1 MYDYIIVG
9 AGSAG
14 CVLANRLS
22 EDPTVKVLLLEA
34 GGPDKD
40 LMIRVPAGFGKLQK
54 PSVNWC
60 FFTAPQ
66 KHLDNRQL
74 WYPQGRVLGGSSSI
88 NAMIYIRGQRQDY
101 DHWSE
106 LGNEGWSYADVLPYF
121 KRSEDNERLANVYH
135 GFGGP
140 LLVSDQISPNIMS
153 RAFIVAA
160 QQAGHV
166 YNPDFNGAV
175 QKGTGMY
182 QVTMR
187 AGRRCSTANA
197 FLHPIHRR
205 SNFTAITQARTTR
218 VIVENGRAVGVEY
231 TTGTQKQEVRA
242 EREVIVSTGAVGSP
256 WLLLLSG
263 IGPADELKSHG
274 IEVVHDL
281 PGVGKNMQDHL
292 DSYIIVFCRK
302 PVSYNGQDRF
312 PAAIKHGIQYFL
324 YKNGPATS
332 VVAESGCFASTDPS
346 VDRPDIQMHILPA
359 MVVNA
364 GRTYV
369 PGHGITINTCVVRPK
384 SRGSV
389 TLASADPATDPVI
402 DPNFHDVEEDKKMSV
417 AGIRL
422 GREILAQAA
431 LEPYLE
437 SERYPGPDAKTDDE
451 ILAYIRRYG
460 SVDYHPVGT
469 CKMGTDDMAVVDAK
483 LRVRGLEGLRVVDA
497 SIMPTLIS
505 GNTNA
510 PSIMIG
516 EKGAALI
523 REEEPLRVDLESELC

>member
-1 MYDYIIVG
+1 MYDYIIIG

-22 EDPTVKVLLLEA
+22 EDPAVKVLLLEA

-60 FFTAPQ
+60 FNTAPQ
-66 KHLDNRQL
+66 KQLDNRQL

-101 DHWSE
+101 DHWAD
-106 LGNEGWSYADVLPYF
+106 LGIEGWSYAEVLPYF
-121 KRSEDNERLANVYH
+121 KRSEDNERLNDGYH

-153 RAFIVAA
+153 KAFIVAA
-160 QQAGHV
+160 QQAGHTF
-166 YNPDFNGAV
+166 NPDFNGAV
-175 QKGTGMY
+175 QKGTGQY

-187 AGRRCSTANA
+187 AGRRCSTADA
-197 FLHPIHRR
+197 FLHPIFKRN
-205 SNFTAITQARTTR
+205 NFSAITKARTTR
-218 VIVENGRAVGVEY
+218 ILVENGRAVGVEY
-231 TTGTQKQEVRA
+231 MLGSQKQTARA
-242 EREVIVSTGAVGSP
+242 QREVILSTGAVGSP
-256 WLLLLSG
+256 WLLQLSG
-263 IGPADELKSHG
+263 IGPADELKTHG
-274 IEVVHDL
+274 IDVVHDL

-292 DSYIIVFCRK
+292 DSYLIVNCRQ
-302 PVSYNGQDRF
+302 PVSYNGQDRL

-332 VVAESGCFASTDPS
+332 VVAESGCFASADPG

-384 SRGSV
+384 SRGTV

-417 AGIRL
+417 AGVRL
-422 GREILAQAA
+422 GREIVAQAA
-431 LEPYLE
+431 LQPFLGT
-437 SERYPGPDAKTDDE
+437 ERFPGPEAKTDDD
-451 ILAYIRRYG
+451 ILAYIRRYS

-469 CKMGTDDMAVVDAK
+469 CKMGTDDMAVVDSK
-483 LRVRGLEGLRVVDA
+483 LRVRGLEGLRVADA

-523 REEEPLRVDLESELC
+523 KEEEPLREDWEAAGI

>member
-1 MYDYIIVG
+1 
-9 AGSAG
+9 
-14 CVLANRLS
+14 
-22 EDPTVKVLLLEA
+22 
-34 GGPDKD
+34 
-40 LMIRVPAGFGKLQK
+40 
-54 PSVNWC
+54 W
-60 FFTAPQ
+60 
-66 KHLDNRQL
+66 
-74 WYPQGRVLGGSSSI
+74 
-88 NAMIYIRGQRQDY
+88 
-101 DHWSE
+101 
-106 LGNEGWSYADVLPYF
+106 
-121 KRSEDNERLANVYH
+121 
-135 GFGGP
+135 
-140 LLVSDQISPNIMS
+140 
-153 RAFIVAA
+153 AFIVAA

-197 FLHPIHRR
+197 FLHPILKR
-205 SNFTAITQARTTR
+205 SNFSAITKARTTR
-218 VIVENGRAVGVEY
+218 IIVENGRAVGVEY
-231 TTGTQKQEVRA
+231 MTDSQKQVARVQ
-242 EREVIVSTGAVGSP
+242 REVILSTGAVGSP

-263 IGPADELKSHG
+263 IGPADELKAHG
-274 IEVVHDL
+274 INVVHDL

-292 DSYIIVFCRK
+292 DSYIIVNCRQ

-312 PAAIKHGIQYFL
+312 PAAIKHGIQYYL

-332 VVAESGCFASTDPS
+332 VVAESGCFAAADPA

-389 TLASADPATDPVI
+389 TLASADPGQDPFI

-417 AGIRL
+417 AGVRL
-422 GREILAQAA
+422 GREIISQGA
-431 LEPYLE
+431 LKPYLG
-437 SERYPGPDAKTDDE
+437 SERFPGPDAKTNDE
-451 ILAYIRRYG
+451 ILAYIRQYG

-469 CKMGTDDMAVVDAK
+469 CKMGTDDMAVVDSN
-483 LRVRGLEGLRVVDA
+483 LRVHGIEGLRVVDA
-497 SIMPTLIS
+497 SIIPTLIS

-516 EKGAALI
+516 EKGAAII
-523 REEEPLRVDLESELC
+523 REEKPLREDYGSAS

>member
-1 MYDYIIVG
+1 MYDYIIIG

-54 PSVNWC
+54 PKVNWC

-88 NAMIYIRGQRQDY
+88 NAMIYIRGQQQDY
-101 DHWSE
+101 DQWSE
-106 LGNEGWSYADVLPYF
+106 LGNEGWSYAEVLLYF
-121 KRSEDNERLANVYH
+121 KRSEDNERLANAYH

-166 YNPDFNGAV
+166 YNPDFNGAI

-197 FLHPIHRR
+197 FLHPIHQR
-205 SNFTAITQARTTR
+205 SNFTTITQARTTR
-218 VIVENGRAVGVEY
+218 IIVENGRAVGVEY
-231 TTGTQKQEVRA
+231 TTCTQKQEVRA

-256 WLLLLSG
+256 WLLLLSC

-292 DSYIIVFCRK
+292 DSYIIVYCRQ

-332 VVAESGCFASTDPS
+332 VVAESGCFASADPS

-364 GRTYV
+364 GRIYV

-389 TLASADPATDPVI
+389 TLASADPAKDPVI
-402 DPNFHDVEEDKKMSV
+402 DPNFHDVEEDRKMSV
-417 AGIRL
+417 AGVRL
-422 GREILAQAA
+422 GREIAAQAA
-431 LEPYLE
+431 LEPYLD

-469 CKMGTDDMAVVDAK
+469 CKMGTDDLAVVDAK
-483 LRVRGLEGLRVVDA
+483 LRVHGLDGLRVVDA
-497 SIMPTLIS
+497 SIMPSLIS
-505 GNTNA
+505 GNTNS
-510 PSIMIG
+510 PWIMIG
-516 EKGAALI
+516 EKGAAII
-523 REEEPLRVDLESELC
+523 REEAPLKEVLE